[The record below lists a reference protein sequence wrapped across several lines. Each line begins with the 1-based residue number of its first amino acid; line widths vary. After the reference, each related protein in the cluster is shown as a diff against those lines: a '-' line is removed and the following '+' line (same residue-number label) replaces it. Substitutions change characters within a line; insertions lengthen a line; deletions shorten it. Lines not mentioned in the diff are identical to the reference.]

1 MSPETRA
8 FLDGVRSAE
17 EPTVQDE
24 RRVAAAL
31 QAALGAGTLVG
42 AGMGA
47 SKALK
52 LFGFYS
58 ISWLKL
64 GGLAVLGVGLW
75 VAAAKPFAR
84 GSADEKPFARSSASA
99 GPVSALP
106 VATLEAPRTQ
116 AEPETLPVTK
126 GAPERSQSAPRASAA
141 LPAIQARNG
150 ASSKSSVRPSPNEES
165 LRREIALL
173 EDVRSALARGDGGA
187 ALRRLDAHVTSDRQ
201 LLSERR
207 AARVLALC
215 LVARTGEARSAA
227 AELLR
232 DDPGS
237 VQRGAVER
245 SCAGQSPAER

>member
-17 EPTVQDE
+17 EPTLQDE

-31 QAALGAGTLVG
+31 RAALGAGTLVG
-42 AGMGA
+42 ASVGA
-47 SKALK
+47 SKILK
-52 LFGFYS
+52 SFGFAGG
-58 ISWLKL
+58 SWLKL
-64 GGLAVLGVGLW
+64 GGLTLLGVGLW

-84 GSADEKPFARSSASA
+84 DSANARPFARSSASA
-99 GPVSALP
+99 RPVSAPP
-106 VATLEAPRTQ
+106 VEMLAAPRPQ
-116 AEPETLPVTK
+116 AGQGALPVTSRVPDQGVSRASVSLPPIQALK
-126 GAPERSQSAPRASAA
+126 RASSRSSERSSLR
-141 LPAIQARNG
+141 
-150 ASSKSSVRPSPNEES
+150 EES
-165 LRREIALL
+165 LRAEIALL

-215 LVARTGEARSAA
+215 SIGRTGEARSAA

-237 VQRGAVER
+237 VQRTAIER